1 VTARVEVNALVAD
14 VLAAND
20 VASEA
25 DAVVAAVVAEDAAAT
40 ATV

>member
-25 DAVVAAVVAEDAAAT
+25 DAEVAAAVAVDAVVT
-40 ATV
+40 AVV